1 MTGSD
6 YISYF
11 SEETDFSLSHPEY
24 TSQWVHKTII
34 EENLDQGEVSIIFCS
49 DDYLLKVNQE
59 HLQHDYYTD
68 IITFQYSSNPVSGD
82 LFISIDRIRENANDY
97 GVSFDTELHRVII
110 HGILHII
117 GYKDKTIADVNL
129 IRSKEDYYLSK
140 LSLS

>member
-11 SEETDFSLSHPEY
+11 SEETDFSLSHPEH
-24 TSQWVHKTII
+24 TSQWIHKTII